1 MREWMGNASNVDDER
16 CLLVLPGLNY
26 PAQLPGLYL
35 PMRALSLEGW
45 KVFHGQ
51 WELADL
57 SAPERRAAV
66 SEAAAEFVCR
76 TAGAGRRLIM
86 AKSLGTLAA
95 GCAADHAIPAVWVT
109 PLLRDDRCVR
119 DIARSSAPALL
130 VAGSRDWAWDDAA
143 ARRTGKRRLQLGTC
157 DHALLTGDWREEVE
171 MLEVLT
177 SAVADFARDF
187 TCVNS
192 GV

>member
-1 MREWMGNASNVDDER
+1 MTRATVREWMGNVSNADDER

-86 AKSLGTLAA
+86 AKSLGRYL
-95 GCAADHAIPAVWVT
+95 GCWLCGRPCDPGSLGYSV
-109 PLLRDDRCVR
+109 
-119 DIARSSAPALL
+119 AP
-130 VAGSRDWAWDDAA
+130 
-143 ARRTGKRRLQLGTC
+143 RRQVC
-157 DHALLTGDWREEVE
+157 P
-171 MLEVLT
+171 
-177 SAVADFARDF
+177 
-187 TCVNS
+187 
-192 GV
+192 